1 MKQSIKFISFLILI
15 LGIGT
20 KLTNAQNTNPE
31 VYRLYNNKGK
41 TVNYQQMLQQ
51 LSKADVVLFGE
62 IHNCA
67 ITHWLELRILQS
79 LYLQHGD
86 NMALGMEMLEADNQ
100 LIVDEHLKGLVFS
113 DRFEQEARLWQNY
126 ATDYAPLVSFAREN
140 KIPVVATNVPRRYAA
155 MVKEH
160 SFGVLDT
167 LSNEA
172 KHYLPPLP
180 FAYQHNPQAEQGF
193 AMMQMIRGKKNKP
206 NNQYYAE
213 AQALKDAT
221 MAWHIAQ
228 TKKTKM
234 LHINGNIHSDANSG
248 IITYLKIYA
257 PQKKIITIRAV
268 RQEDIKTLDDA
279 YKGLA
284 DFYICIPEDMTT
296 TY

>member
-1 MKQSIKFISFLILI
+1 MKQKIKILSFFILL

-20 KLTNAQNTNPE
+20 KPTNAQNTNPE

-41 TVNYQQMLQQ
+41 TINYQQMVQQ

-67 ITHWLELRILQS
+67 VTHWLELHILQS
-79 LYLQHGD
+79 LYHIH
-86 NMALGMEMLEADNQ
+86 NSKMALGMEMLEADQQ
-100 LIVDEHLKGLVFS
+100 LIIDEYLKGLISS
-113 DRFEQEARLWQNY
+113 DRFEEEARLWQNY

-140 KIPVVATNVPRRYAA
+140 KIPTIATNVPRRYAA

-160 SFGVLDT
+160 TLTILDS

-172 KHYLPPLP
+172 KHYLPSLP
-180 FAYQHNPQAEQGF
+180 IAYQYNPQAEQGF
-193 AMMQMIRGKKNKP
+193 AMMQMMGGKKNKH
-206 NNQYYAE
+206 NNQHFAE

-228 TKKTKM
+228 TKKPKI
-234 LHINGNIHSDANSG
+234 LHINGNMHSDANSG
-248 IITYLKIYA
+248 IISYLKIYA
-257 PQKKIITIRAV
+257 PQKKIITIRTV
-268 RQEDIKTLDDA
+268 QQEDITTLDET